1 MKRRFL
7 RSLLLIS
14 VLFISF
20 LIYVPLTA
28 DEGMWTFD
36 NLPLKLLKE
45 KYGFEPTREWIDHLR
60 LSCVRINDGGSG
72 SFVSPNGLV
81 MTNQHVMRGQ
91 LQKLS
96 SPQNDYVKNG
106 FCANSMADEIK
117 CPDVELNVL
126 VFMENVT
133 ERVQNAAKNMSD
145 KDGLKA
151 RTDAISRIQKE
162 SFDST
167 GLRSDVVTLYRGGEY
182 WLYRYKKYTDV
193 RMVFAAEQQIA
204 FYGGYLDN
212 FTYPRYELD
221 MALVR
226 VYEDGKPIESKH
238 YLKWNSQG
246 VKDGEL
252 VFVVGNPGSTDRL
265 MTMAQLETQRD
276 LVLPMILSSF
286 KRRLDVLKK
295 YASVDSEK
303 ARQVVAAIAGTENG
317 LKAITGEYNGLLDK
331 NLMKQKQ
338 DDETKFRAAISG
350 NPEWKKAYGQA
361 WNDIAKVQKKYAEL
375 YKVMRF
381 RTLPN
386 GTLANTA
393 LRMARYAAEL
403 KKPDADRMN
412 GYRDA
417 QLESFKM
424 SMLSTA
430 PVYPDLDEK
439 LLANTFAEALEK
451 LGSGDP
457 FVKTILNGRNA
468 AEAAAELVKGTKL
481 NDVNFRRSLID
492 GGLAVI
498 DASDDP
504 LIVLARTIDP
514 LMREAGKK
522 FQDQISSVEIAA
534 AEKIGK
540 ARFAVYGKSLYPD
553 ATFTLRFAYGTVK
566 GYPSNGTLAAPITT
580 YYGLYDRALGFG
592 MKEPF
597 QLPARYMERKDKID
611 LSTPSNFVSTC
622 DIIGGN
628 SGSPVINK
636 NGEAVGLIHDGN
648 MEGLV
653 GNFIYNDETGRAVS
667 DHSAGMIMALRKL
680 YDMDK
685 VADEIEGKNK

>member
-295 YASVDSEK
+295 YASVDTEK

-514 LMREAGKK
+514 LMREAGKN

>member
-20 LIYVPLTA
+20 LIYAPLTA

-295 YASVDSEK
+295 YASVDTEK

-514 LMREAGKK
+514 LMREAGKN

>member
-20 LIYVPLTA
+20 LIYAPLTA

-451 LGSGDP
+451 LGSDDP

-514 LMREAGKK
+514 LMREAGKN

>member
-403 KKPDADRMN
+403 KKPDANRMN

-514 LMREAGKK
+514 LMREAGKN

>member
-514 LMREAGKK
+514 LMREAGKN

-611 LSTPSNFVSTC
+611 LSTASNFVSTC

>member
-1 MKRRFL
+1 MKNIIFKSFAGVTVIL
-7 RSLLLIS
+7 GLLFNS
-14 VLFISF
+14 T
-20 LIYVPLTA
+20 LTA

-45 KYGFEPTREWIDHLR
+45 KYGFEPTQEWIDHLR
-60 LSCVRINDGGSG
+60 LSCVRLSTGGSG
-72 SFVSPNGLV
+72 SFISPNGLV

-106 FCANSMADEIK
+106 FCANSMADEIR
-117 CPDVELNVL
+117 CPDVEINVL
-126 VFMENVT
+126 VSMENVT
-133 ERVQNAAKNMSD
+133 ERVQNAAKDMDD
-145 KDGLKA
+145 KEGLKA
-151 RTDAISRIQKE
+151 RAAEIVKIQKE
-162 SFDST
+162 SFDTT

-226 VYEDGKPIESKH
+226 VYEDGKPVESKH

-246 VKDGEL
+246 VTDGEL

-276 LVLPMILSSF
+276 LVLPMILKSIN
-286 KRRLDVLKK
+286 RRLNVLKN
-295 YASVDSEK
+295 YAATGSEQ
-303 ARQVVAAIAGTENG
+303 ARQVVSAIAGTENG
-317 LKAITGEYNGLLDK
+317 LKAITGEFNGLLDK
-331 NLMKQKQ
+331 SLMKQKQ
-338 DDETKFRAAISG
+338 DDENKFLAAVNG
-350 NPEWKKAYGQA
+350 NPEWKKWYSKS
-361 WNDIAKVQKKYAEL
+361 WNDIAKVQKKYESL
-375 YKVMRF
+375 YKALRF
-381 RTLPN
+381 RTVPN
-386 GTLANTA
+386 GTMANNA
-393 LRMARYAAEL
+393 LRLARYAAEL
-403 KKPDADRMN
+403 RKPDTDRMN
-412 GYRDA
+412 GYHDA

-430 PVYPDLDEK
+430 PVYPELDEK
-439 LLANTFAEALEK
+439 LLANAFSEASEQ
-451 LGSGDP
+451 LGAGDP
-457 FVKTILNGRNA
+457 FVKVILNGRTP
-468 AEAAAELVKGTKL
+468 AESAAELIKGSKL
-481 NDVNFRRSLID
+481 HDVNFRKTLID
-492 GGLAVI
+492 GGVTAI
-498 DASDDP
+498 DGSEDP
-504 LIVLARTIDP
+504 LIALARKIDP
-514 LMREAGKK
+514 FMREAGKT
-522 FQDQISSVEIAA
+522 FQDQVSSVEAAA

-580 YYGLYDRALGFG
+580 YYGLYDRAMGFG
-592 MKEPF
+592 FKEPF

-611 LSTPSNFVSTC
+611 LSTPSNFASTC

-648 MEGLV
+648 LEGLV
-653 GNFIYNDETGRAVS
+653 GNYIYNDETGRAVS

-685 VADEIEGKNK
+685 VADEIEGK

>member
-20 LIYVPLTA
+20 LIYAPLTA

-295 YASVDSEK
+295 YASVDTEK

-468 AEAAAELVKGTKL
+468 AAAAAELVKGTKL

-514 LMREAGKK
+514 LMREAGKN